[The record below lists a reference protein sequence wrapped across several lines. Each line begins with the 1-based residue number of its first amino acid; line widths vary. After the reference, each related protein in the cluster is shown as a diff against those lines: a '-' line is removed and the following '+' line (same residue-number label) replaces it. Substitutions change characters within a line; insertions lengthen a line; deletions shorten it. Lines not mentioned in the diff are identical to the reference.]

1 MISSIIWQKHLL
13 RYGNLRKKV
22 PILSDSV
29 IINSFVEKLNSN
41 ASIEIIDELTGYQY
55 SRNSLLGIYSDWNR
69 YHAFCAKKRINTLPA
84 SVTAIRRFFETESND
99 RKYASLK
106 RYTATLSLLHTVLG
120 FANPIKHR
128 QVRFTL
134 LHLQAQ
140 MAGDAKQTN
149 AMTSAHLNELN
160 TLLSHDKANLRE
172 IRDIAI
178 YNVMFECA
186 LKRSELKSLSTSD
199 VGSTDSDYQIT
210 IKDSVYQLS
219 QVASVALERWL
230 AFTGTQDDLPVF
242 RAIDK
247 HENIGLQTLDDS
259 SIYRILR
266 RASDLL
272 QLAESHHFSGNSI
285 RVGAAQELS
294 KQGLKVREIQDFGRW
309 LSPAMPAQYV
319 GNFDNAERE
328 KMKFKAILPWQ

>member
-1 MISSIIWQKHLL
+1 M
-13 RYGNLRKKV
+13 RKKV
-22 PILSDSV
+22 PILTDSV

-41 ASIEIIDELTGYQY
+41 ATIEIIDELTGFQY

-69 YHAFCAKKRINTLPA
+69 YHAFCTKHRINTLPA
-84 SVTAIRRFFETESND
+84 SITAVRRFLETESND

-106 RYTATLSLLHTVLG
+106 RYTATLSMLHTVLS

-134 LHLQAQ
+134 LHLQSQ

-149 AMTSAHLNELN
+149 AMTSAHLTDLN
-160 TLLSHDKANLRE
+160 TLLSHEKANLKE

-186 LKRSELKSLSTSD
+186 LKRSELKVLSMSD
-199 VGSTDSDYQIT
+199 VDYVQDHYQVT
-210 IKDSVYQLS
+210 VKDSAYQLS
-219 QVASVALERWL
+219 QIASAALQRWFS
-230 AFTGTQDDLPVF
+230 FTGIQDELSVF

-247 HENIGLQTLDDS
+247 HENIGLQPLDDS

-272 QLAESHHFSGNSI
+272 KLPENHHFSGNSI

-294 KQGLKVREIQDFGRW
+294 KQGLKVREIQNFGRW

-319 GNFDNAERE
+319 GFTGTAESE
-328 KMKFKAILPWQ
+328 KMKFKALIPWQ

>member
-1 MISSIIWQKHLL
+1 MIASIIWQKHLS
-13 RYGNLRKKV
+13 RYGNLRKNV
-22 PILSDSV
+22 PILTDSA

-41 ASIEIIDELTGYQY
+41 VTVEIIDELTGFQY
-55 SRNSLLGIYSDWNR
+55 SHNSLLGIYSDWNR
-69 YHAFCAKKRINTLPA
+69 YHAFCTKHRINTLPA
-84 SVTAIRRFFETESND
+84 SITAVRRFLETESSE

-106 RYTATLSLLHTVLG
+106 RYTATLSLLHTVLN

-134 LHLQAQ
+134 LHLQAR

-149 AMTSAHLNELN
+149 AMTSSHLTQLN
-160 TLLSHDKANLRE
+160 SLLSHDKATLKE

-186 LKRSELKSLSTSD
+186 LKRSELKSLLASD
-199 VGSTDSDYQIT
+199 VESIDHDYQIT
-210 IKDSVYQLS
+210 IKDLIYKLS
-219 QVASVALERWL
+219 PVASSALERWL
-230 AFTGTQDDLPVF
+230 SFTGLEEELPVF

-247 HENIGLQTLDDS
+247 HENIGLQPLDDS

-272 QLAESHHFSGNSI
+272 GLADNHHFSGNSI

-294 KQGLKVREIQDFGRW
+294 KQGLNVREIQDFGRW

-319 GNFDNAERE
+319 GYAGTAESE
-328 KMKFKAILPWQ
+328 KMKFKALTPWQ

>member
-1 MISSIIWQKHLL
+1 M
-13 RYGNLRKKV
+13 RKKV
-22 PILSDSV
+22 PILTDFV
-29 IINSFVEKLNSN
+29 TINSFVAKLNSN
-41 ASIEIIDELTGYQY
+41 ATIEIIDELTGHQY
-55 SRNSLLGIYSDWNR
+55 SHNSLLGIYSDWNR
-69 YHAFCAKKRINTLPA
+69 YHAFCTKNRINTLPA
-84 SVTAIRRFFETESND
+84 SITAIRRFLETESNG

-106 RYTATLSLLHTVLG
+106 RYTATLSLLHTVLN

-149 AMTSAHLNELN
+149 AMTSAHLTELN
-160 TLLSHDKANLRE
+160 TLLSHENVNLKE

-186 LKRSELKSLSTSD
+186 LKRSELKALSMSD
-199 VGSTDSDYQIT
+199 VASCSEGYKIT
-210 IKDSVYQLS
+210 IKGFAYKLS
-219 QVASVALERWL
+219 PVASVTLQRWL
-230 AFTGTQDDLPVF
+230 SFTGTDDEFPVF

-247 HENIGLQTLDDS
+247 HENIGLQPLDDS

-266 RASDLL
+266 RASDMLA
-272 QLAESHHFSGNSI
+272 LAENHHFSGNSI

-294 KQGLKVREIQDFGRW
+294 KQGLKVKEIQDFGRW

-319 GNFDNAERE
+319 GYVGTAENE
-328 KMKFKAILPWQ
+328 KMKFKAIVPWQ

>member
-1 MISSIIWQKHLL
+1 M
-13 RYGNLRKKV
+13 RKNV
-22 PILSDSV
+22 PILTDSA
-29 IINSFVEKLNSN
+29 IINSFVEKLNRES
-41 ASIEIIDELTGYQY
+41 SVDVIDELTGYQY

-69 YHAFCAKKRINTLPA
+69 YHAFCAKFRINTLPA
-84 SVTAIRRFFETESND
+84 SITAVRRFLETESSN
-99 RKYASLK
+99 RKFASLK
-106 RYTATLSLLHTVLG
+106 RYTATLSLLHTV
-120 FANPIKHR
+120 FNFPNPIKHR

-149 AMTSAHLNELN
+149 AMTSSHLSQLN
-160 TLLSHDKANLRE
+160 TLLAHDKATLKE

-178 YNVMFECA
+178 YNVMFECV
-186 LKRSELKSLSTSD
+186 LKRSELKSLSSGD
-199 VGSTDSDYQIT
+199 VESVDGVYEIA
-210 IKDSVYQLS
+210 IKDSRYKLS
-219 QVASVALERWL
+219 PVASSSLERWL
-230 AFTGTQDDLPVF
+230 SYTGLEGELTLF

-247 HENIGLQTLDDS
+247 HENISLQPLDDS

-272 QLAESHHFSGNSI
+272 GLAENHHFSGNSI

-294 KQGLKVREIQDFGRW
+294 KQGLKIREIQDFGRW

-319 GNFDNAERE
+319 GYSSTAESE
-328 KMKFKAILPWQ
+328 KMKFKALTPWQ

>member
-1 MISSIIWQKHLL
+1 M
-13 RYGNLRKKV
+13 RKKV

-29 IINSFVEKLNSN
+29 IINSFVEKLNSH
-41 ASIEIIDELTGYQY
+41 ATIEIIDELTGYQY

-69 YHAFCAKKRINTLPA
+69 YHAFCTKNRINTLPA
-84 SVTAIRRFFETESND
+84 SITAVRRFLETESSE
-99 RKYASLK
+99 RKFASLK
-106 RYTATLSLLHTVLG
+106 RYTATLSLLHTVLS

-134 LHLQAQ
+134 LHLQSR
-140 MAGDAKQTN
+140 MSGDAKQTN
-149 AMTSAHLNELN
+149 AMTSAHLSELN
-160 TLLSHDKANLRE
+160 ALLSNEKATLKE

-186 LKRSELKSLSTSD
+186 LKRSELKALSTSD
-199 VGSTDSDYQIT
+199 IEYIGDDYHIT
-210 IKDSVYQLS
+210 VKDSTYKLS
-219 QVASVALERWL
+219 LVARFTLERWL
-230 AFTGTQDDLPVF
+230 SFTGNQDDLPVF

-247 HENIGLQTLDDS
+247 HENISQHPLDDS

-272 QLAESHHFSGNSI
+272 QLADNHHFSGNSI

-294 KQGLKVREIQDFGRW
+294 RQGHKVKDIQDFGRW

-319 GNFDNAERE
+319 GCLGTAESE
-328 KMKFKAILPWQ
+328 KVKFKALTPWE

>member
-1 MISSIIWQKHLL
+1 M
-13 RYGNLRKKV
+13 RKKV
-22 PILSDSV
+22 PILTDFV
-29 IINSFVEKLNSN
+29 TINSFVEKLNSN
-41 ASIEIIDELTGYQY
+41 ATIEIIDELTGHQY
-55 SRNSLLGIYSDWNR
+55 SHNSLLGIYSDWNR
-69 YHAFCAKKRINTLPA
+69 YHAFCTKNRINTLPA
-84 SVTAIRRFFETESND
+84 SITAIRRFLETESND

-106 RYTATLSLLHTVLG
+106 RYTATLSLLHTVLN

-149 AMTSAHLNELN
+149 AMTSAHLTELN
-160 TLLSHDKANLRE
+160 MLLSHENINLKE

-186 LKRSELKSLSTSD
+186 LKRSELKALSMSD
-199 VGSTDSDYQIT
+199 VGSCNEGYKIT
-210 IKDSVYQLS
+210 IKDSAYKLS
-219 QVASVALERWL
+219 PVASVTLQRWL
-230 AFTGTQDDLPVF
+230 SFTGTDDEFPVF

-247 HENIGLQTLDDS
+247 HENIGLQPLDDS

-266 RASDLL
+266 RASDMLA
-272 QLAESHHFSGNSI
+272 LAENHHFSGNSI

-319 GNFDNAERE
+319 GYVGTAENE
-328 KMKFKAILPWQ
+328 KMKFKAIVPWQ

>member
-1 MISSIIWQKHLL
+1 M
-13 RYGNLRKKV
+13 RKKV
-22 PILSDSV
+22 PILTDFV
-29 IINSFVEKLNSN
+29 TINSFVEKLNSK
-41 ASIEIIDELTGYQY
+41 ATIEIIDELTGHQY
-55 SRNSLLGIYSDWNR
+55 SHNSLLGIYSDWNR
-69 YHAFCAKKRINTLPA
+69 YHAFCTKHRINTLPA
-84 SVTAIRRFFETESND
+84 SITAVRRFLETESND

-106 RYTATLSLLHTVLG
+106 RYTATLSLLHTVLN

-149 AMTSAHLNELN
+149 AMTSAHLTELN
-160 TLLSHDKANLRE
+160 MLLSHQKANLKE
-172 IRDIAI
+172 VRDIAI

-186 LKRSELKSLSTSD
+186 LKRSELKALKMNDIESYD
-199 VGSTDSDYQIT
+199 EGYQIT
-210 IKDSVYQLS
+210 IKDSAYKLS
-219 QVASVALERWL
+219 QVASVALQRWL
-230 AFTGTQDDLPVF
+230 SFTGSEDELPMF

-247 HENIGLQTLDDS
+247 HENIRLQPLDDS

-266 RASDLL
+266 RASDILG
-272 QLAESHHFSGNSI
+272 LADNHHFSGNSI

-319 GNFDNAERE
+319 GYTGTAESE
-328 KMKFKAILPWQ
+328 KMKFKAIVPWQ

>member
-1 MISSIIWQKHLL
+1 M
-13 RYGNLRKKV
+13 RKKV

-29 IINSFVEKLNSN
+29 IINSFVEKLNNS

-55 SRNSLLGIYSDWNR
+55 SCNSLLGIYSDWNR
-69 YHAFCAKKRINTLPA
+69 YHAFCNKNRINTLPA
-84 SVTAIRRFFETESND
+84 SVTAIRRFLETESNV

-134 LHLQAQ
+134 RHLQAR
-140 MAGDAKQTN
+140 MAGDSKQTN
-149 AMTSAHLNELN
+149 AMTTAHLTELN
-160 TLLSHDKANLRE
+160 TLLSYDKANLKE

-186 LKRSELKSLSTSD
+186 LKRSELKLLSTND
-199 VGSTDSDYQIT
+199 IGSTDSDYQIT
-210 IKDSVYQLS
+210 IKNSVYQLS
-219 QVASVALERWL
+219 QVASFAFGRWL
-230 AFTGTQDDLPVF
+230 SYIGTQEDFPVF

-247 HENIGLQTLDDS
+247 HENIGLQPLDDS

-272 QLAESHHFSGNSI
+272 QLAENHHFSGNSI

-294 KQGLKVREIQDFGRW
+294 KQGLKVKEIQDFGRW

-319 GNFDNAERE
+319 GYSGTAENE
-328 KMKFKAILPWQ
+328 KMKFKALIPWQ

>member
-1 MISSIIWQKHLL
+1 M
-13 RYGNLRKKV
+13 RKKV
-22 PILSDSV
+22 PILTDSV
-29 IINSFVEKLNSN
+29 TINSFVEKLNRH
-41 ASIEIIDELTGYQY
+41 ATIEIIDELTGYQY

-69 YHAFCAKKRINTLPA
+69 YHAFCTKNRINTLPA
-84 SVTAIRRFFETESND
+84 SITAVRRFLETESSD

-106 RYTATLSLLHTVLG
+106 RYTATLSLLHTVLS

-128 QVRFTL
+128 QVRFAL

-149 AMTSAHLNELN
+149 AMTSAHLAELN
-160 TLLSHDKANLRE
+160 TLLSSEKSSLKE

-186 LKRSELKSLSTSD
+186 LKRSELKALSMGN
-199 VGSTDSDYQIT
+199 VECVENDYQIT
-210 IKDSVYQLS
+210 VKDSAYRLS
-219 QVASVALERWL
+219 QVASAALQRWF
-230 AFTGTQDDLPVF
+230 AFTGTQDELPVF

-247 HENIGLQTLDDS
+247 HENISLQPLDDS

-266 RASDLL
+266 SASDLL
-272 QLAESHHFSGNSI
+272 QLAENHHFSGNSI

-319 GNFDNAERE
+319 GYSGTAETE
-328 KMKFKAILPWQ
+328 KMKFKALIPWQ

>member
-1 MISSIIWQKHLL
+1 M
-13 RYGNLRKKV
+13 RKKV
-22 PILSDSV
+22 PILTDFV
-29 IINSFVEKLNSN
+29 TINSFVEKLNSN
-41 ASIEIIDELTGYQY
+41 ATIEIIDELTGRQY
-55 SRNSLLGIYSDWNR
+55 SHNSLLGIYSDWNR
-69 YHAFCAKKRINTLPA
+69 YHAFCTKNRINTLPA
-84 SVTAIRRFFETESND
+84 SITAIRRFLETESND

-106 RYTATLSLLHTVLG
+106 RYTATLSLLHTVLN

-149 AMTSAHLNELN
+149 AMTSAHLTELN
-160 TLLSHDKANLRE
+160 TLLSHENVNLKE

-186 LKRSELKSLSTSD
+186 LKRSELKALSMRD
-199 VGSTDSDYQIT
+199 VDSCNEGYKIT
-210 IKDSVYQLS
+210 IKDSAYKLS
-219 QVASVALERWL
+219 PVASVTLQRWL
-230 AFTGTQDDLPVF
+230 SFTGTDDEFPVF

-247 HENIGLQTLDDS
+247 HENIGLQPLDDS

-266 RASDLL
+266 RASDMLA
-272 QLAESHHFSGNSI
+272 LAENHHFSGNSI

-319 GNFDNAERE
+319 GYVGTAENE
-328 KMKFKAILPWQ
+328 KMKFKAIVPWQ

>member
-1 MISSIIWQKHLL
+1 M
-13 RYGNLRKKV
+13 RKKV
-22 PILSDSV
+22 PILTDFV
-29 IINSFVEKLNSN
+29 TINSFVEKLNSN
-41 ASIEIIDELTGYQY
+41 ATIEIIDELTGHQY
-55 SRNSLLGIYSDWNR
+55 SHNSLLGIYSDWNR
-69 YHAFCAKKRINTLPA
+69 YHAFCTKNRINTLPA
-84 SVTAIRRFFETESND
+84 SITAIRRFLETESND

-106 RYTATLSLLHTVLG
+106 RYTATLSLLHTVLN

-140 MAGDAKQTN
+140 MVGDAKQTN
-149 AMTSAHLNELN
+149 AMTSAHLTELN
-160 TLLSHDKANLRE
+160 TLLSHENVNLKE

-186 LKRSELKSLSTSD
+186 LKRSELKALSMSD
-199 VGSTDSDYQIT
+199 VDSCSEGYKIT
-210 IKDSVYQLS
+210 IKDSAYKLS
-219 QVASVALERWL
+219 PVASVTLRRWL
-230 AFTGTQDDLPVF
+230 SFIGTDDEFPVF

-247 HENIGLQTLDDS
+247 HENIGLQPLDDS

-266 RASDLL
+266 RASDM
-272 QLAESHHFSGNSI
+272 LAPAENHHFSGNSI

-294 KQGLKVREIQDFGRW
+294 KQGLKIKEIQDFGRW

-319 GNFDNAERE
+319 GYVGTAENE
-328 KMKFKAILPWQ
+328 KMKFKAIVPWQ

>member
-1 MISSIIWQKHLL
+1 
-13 RYGNLRKKV
+13 
-22 PILSDSV
+22 
-29 IINSFVEKLNSN
+29 
-41 ASIEIIDELTGYQY
+41 
-55 SRNSLLGIYSDWNR
+55 
-69 YHAFCAKKRINTLPA
+69 
-84 SVTAIRRFFETESND
+84 
-99 RKYASLK
+99 K
-106 RYTATLSLLHTVLG
+106 RYTATLSLLHTVLS

-128 QVRFTL
+128 QVRFAL

-149 AMTSAHLNELN
+149 AMTSAHLTELN
-160 TLLSHDKANLRE
+160 TLLSNEKSSLKE

-186 LKRSELKSLSTSD
+186 LKRSELKALSIGN
-199 VGSTDSDYQIT
+199 VECVENDYQIT
-210 IKDSVYQLS
+210 VKDSAYRLS
-219 QVASVALERWL
+219 QVASAALQRWFT
-230 AFTGTQDDLPVF
+230 FTGTQEELPVF

-247 HENIGLQTLDDS
+247 HENISLQPLDDS

-266 RASDLL
+266 SASDLL
-272 QLAESHHFSGNSI
+272 QLAENYHFSGNSI

-319 GNFDNAERE
+319 GYSGTAETE
-328 KMKFKAILPWQ
+328 KMKFKALIPWQ

>member
-1 MISSIIWQKHLL
+1 M
-13 RYGNLRKKV
+13 RKKV
-22 PILSDSV
+22 PILTDSV

-41 ASIEIIDELTGYQY
+41 ATIEIIDELTGFQY

-69 YHAFCAKKRINTLPA
+69 YHAFCTKHRINTLPA
-84 SVTAIRRFFETESND
+84 SITAVRRFLETESND

-106 RYTATLSLLHTVLG
+106 RYTATLSMLHTVLG

-134 LHLQAQ
+134 LHLQSQ

-149 AMTSAHLNELN
+149 AMTSVHLTDLN
-160 TLLSHDKANLRE
+160 TLLSHEKVNLKE

-186 LKRSELKSLSTSD
+186 LKRSELKVLSMSD
-199 VGSTDSDYQIT
+199 VEYVEDHYQVT
-210 IKDSVYQLS
+210 VKDSAYQLS
-219 QVASVALERWL
+219 QIASVALQRWL
-230 AFTGTQDDLPVF
+230 SFTGIQDELPVF

-247 HENIGLQTLDDS
+247 HENIGLQPLDDS

-272 QLAESHHFSGNSI
+272 QLPENHHFSGNSI

-319 GNFDNAERE
+319 GFTGTAESE
-328 KMKFKAILPWQ
+328 KMKFKALIPWQ

>member
-1 MISSIIWQKHLL
+1 M
-13 RYGNLRKKV
+13 RKNV
-22 PILSDSV
+22 PILTDSV
-29 IINSFVEKLNSN
+29 RINSFVEKLNRC
-41 ASIEIIDELTGYQY
+41 ATIEIIDELTGFQY

-69 YHAFCAKKRINTLPA
+69 YHAFCTKHRINTLPA
-84 SVTAIRRFFETESND
+84 SITAVRRFLETESND

-106 RYTATLSLLHTVLG
+106 RYTATLSMLHTVLN

-134 LHLQAQ
+134 LHLQSQ

-149 AMTSAHLNELN
+149 AMTSKHLTDLN
-160 TLLSHDKANLRE
+160 VLLSDDKANLKE

-186 LKRSELKSLSTSD
+186 LKRSELKALSMTD
-199 VGSTDSDYQIT
+199 VEYVEDHYQVTVKGSA
-210 IKDSVYQLS
+210 YQLS
-219 QVASVALERWL
+219 QIASVALQRWL
-230 AFTGTQDDLPVF
+230 SFTGTQDELPVF

-247 HENIGLQTLDDS
+247 HENIGLQPLDDS

-272 QLAESHHFSGNSI
+272 QLPENHYFSGNSI

-319 GNFDNAERE
+319 GFSGTAESE
-328 KMKFKAILPWQ
+328 KMKFKALTPWQ

>member
-1 MISSIIWQKHLL
+1 M
-13 RYGNLRKKV
+13 RKKV
-22 PILSDSV
+22 PILTDSV
-29 IINSFVEKLNSN
+29 TINSFVEKLNRH
-41 ASIEIIDELTGYQY
+41 ATIEIIDELTGYQY

-69 YHAFCAKKRINTLPA
+69 YHAFCTKNRINTLPA
-84 SVTAIRRFFETESND
+84 SITAVRRFLETESSD

-106 RYTATLSLLHTVLG
+106 RYTATLSLLHTVLS

-128 QVRFTL
+128 QVRFAL

-149 AMTSAHLNELN
+149 AMTSAHLAELN
-160 TLLSHDKANLRE
+160 TLLSNEKSSLKE

-186 LKRSELKSLSTSD
+186 LKRSELKALSMGN
-199 VGSTDSDYQIT
+199 VECVENDYQIT
-210 IKDSVYQLS
+210 VKDSVYRLS
-219 QVASVALERWL
+219 QVASAALQRWL
-230 AFTGTQDDLPVF
+230 SFTGTQEELPVF

-247 HENIGLQTLDDS
+247 HENISLQSLDDS

-266 RASDLL
+266 SASDLL
-272 QLAESHHFSGNSI
+272 QLAENHHFSGNSI

-319 GNFDNAERE
+319 GYSGTAETE
-328 KMKFKAILPWQ
+328 KMKFKALIPWQ